1 VEVRQAAYD
10 AAAVRRAERLK
21 DVRAGDVAPDV
32 DGQTG
37 AMKRAARG
45 FLQPGSIQRLGA
57 DHCFCRVVVRSFE
70 VMTERTSPNVD
81 VIDLAPGLWI
91 WRLEHPEWK
100 PDHDW
105 QQVVTCVCVDAGGER
120 WLLDPLLPP
129 EGATLIWD
137 RLAERPPTAVAV
149 LSPDHMRPTWADRQT
164 WSVDAL
170 VRRYGCRAF
179 GPNAFDP
186 DMGPPESE
194 VQKILLNQELPGGLR
209 AFRDPRGWN
218 ETPLWLPEHR
228 TLVFADALTE
238 RAGMLRVWMSP
249 THEERALPDLRA
261 MLDLPFERVIISH
274 GEPVHTRD
282 AFKRALELPQWPA
295 GSLHLAAYR
304 GNLDRVRSLVEA
316 GADLT
321 ARDERFGATALEWAK
336 MGEHTAVVAYLKS
349 VMKE

>member
-1 VEVRQAAYD
+1 MVLSPGLEKFERNRVSLREVSKCR
-10 AAAVRRAERLK
+10 
-21 DVRAGDVAPDV
+21 P
-32 DGQTG
+32 
-37 AMKRAARG
+37 
-45 FLQPGSIQRLGA
+45 IQVGMMR
-57 DHCFCRVVVRSFE
+57 
-70 VMTERTSPNVD
+70 ERTSPNVE

-91 WRLEHPEWK
+91 WRLEHPRWK

-105 QQVVTCVCVDAGGER
+105 QQVVTCVCADAGGER

-129 EGATLIWD
+129 EDATLVWD
-137 RLAERPPTAVAV
+137 RLEERPPTAVAV
-149 LSPDHMRPTWADRQT
+149 LSPDHMRPIWGDRQT
-164 WSVDAL
+164 WSVDAV

-194 VQKILLNQELPGGLR
+194 VQKILPNHELSGGLR

-238 RAGMLRVWMSP
+238 RAGVLRVWMSP

-274 GEPVHTRD
+274 GKPVHTRD
-282 AFKRALELPQWPA
+282 AFNRALGLPQWPA
-295 GSLHLAAYR
+295 GPLHLAAYR

-321 ARDERFGATALEWAK
+321 ARDERFGTTALEWAK
-336 MGEHTAVVAYLKS
+336 RGEHNAVVAYLKS
-349 VMKE
+349 VMKIHREV